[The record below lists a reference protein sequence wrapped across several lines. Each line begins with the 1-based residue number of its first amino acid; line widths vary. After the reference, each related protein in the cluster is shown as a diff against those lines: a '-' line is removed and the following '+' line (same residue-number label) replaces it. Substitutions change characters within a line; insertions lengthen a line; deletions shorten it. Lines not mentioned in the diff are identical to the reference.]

1 MSTKPIDRTPAAY
14 DSPLLIKQLINTP
27 LVQCPDQEII
37 YQDIRRQ
44 TYRELRERIG
54 RLASSLTGLGIGPG
68 DTVAVMDWDSHRYLE
83 CFFAIPMMGAVLH
96 TINVRLP
103 VEQILYTI
111 NHAQDA
117 VILVNTDFLPLL
129 EQIHQRIEPT
139 KKLVVMSDT
148 GKPPATILEIAT
160 EYEALLETGD
170 PDFDF
175 PDLPEDTQA
184 TTFYTTG
191 TTGQP
196 KGVYYSHRQLVMHTL
211 GVNAALGGRAQ
222 GGIGRDDV
230 YMPITPMFH
239 VHGWGVPYL
248 ATLLGLK
255 QVYPGRYEPE
265 LLLELMRREQVTFSH
280 CVPSILHGL
289 LACPRVRETDLSRW
303 KVVIGGSALPG
314 ALARQA
320 LERGVD
326 VFGGYGLSE
335 TGPAL
340 TLAQLK
346 PHMLNWD
353 EERQLDVRCT
363 AGLPM
368 PLVELKIV
376 DFEMN
381 EVPHDGESQGEI
393 VVRAPWL
400 TQGYLHDPEGSEA
413 LWQGGYL
420 HTGDVGTLDAKGYL
434 KITDRIK
441 DIIKTGGE
449 WVSSLALED
458 LILQHSA
465 VSEAAVIGVADPKW
479 GERPLALVVLKSDQ
493 ADQVQEADIKA
504 FLEDRAHRGMISDW
518 AIPQQIIFIE
528 AIPKTSVGKTDKK
541 LLRKQYA
548 C

>member
-1 MSTKPIDRTPAAY
+1 MSTKPIDRTPSAC
-14 DSPLLIKQLINTP
+14 DSPLLIRRLIETP
-27 LVQCPDQEII
+27 LIQCPDQEII
-37 YQDIRRQ
+37 YRDIKRQ

-54 RLASSLTGLGIGPG
+54 RLASGLTGLGIRPG

-103 VEQILYTI
+103 AEQILYTI
-111 NHAQDA
+111 NHARDA
-117 VILVNTDFLPLL
+117 IILVNTDFLPLL
-129 EQIHQRIEPT
+129 EQIFERIEPV
-139 KKLVVMSDT
+139 KKLVIMSDT
-148 GKPPATILEIAT
+148 GKAPATTLDIAT
-160 EYEALLETGD
+160 EYESLLEAGD
-170 PDFDF
+170 PGFAF

-184 TTFYTTG
+184 TIFYTTG

-211 GVNAALGGRAQ
+211 GVSAALGGRQQ
-222 GGIGRDDV
+222 GGVGRDDV

-239 VHGWGVPYL
+239 VHAWGVPYL

-265 LLLELMRREQVTFSH
+265 RLLELIGREQVTFSH
-280 CVPSILHGL
+280 CVPTILHGL
-289 LACPRVRETDLSRW
+289 LACPRVEDTDLSRW
-303 KVVIGGSALPG
+303 KVVIGGSALPR

-346 PHMLNWD
+346 PHLLDWD
-353 EERQLDVRCT
+353 RERQLEVRCT
-363 AGLPM
+363 AGLPL

-376 DFEMN
+376 DSEMN

-420 HTGDVGTLDAKGYL
+420 HTGDVGTLDAQGYL
-434 KITDRIK
+434 RITDRIK

-449 WVSSLALED
+449 WISSLALED

-465 VSEAAVIGVADPKW
+465 VSEAAVIGIADPEW

-493 ADQVQEADIKA
+493 AGRVGEEAIRA
-504 FLEDRAHRGMISDW
+504 HLEDCAKRGMISDW
-518 AIPQQIIFIE
+518 GIPEQIIFVE

-541 LLRKQYA
+541 VLRKQHG